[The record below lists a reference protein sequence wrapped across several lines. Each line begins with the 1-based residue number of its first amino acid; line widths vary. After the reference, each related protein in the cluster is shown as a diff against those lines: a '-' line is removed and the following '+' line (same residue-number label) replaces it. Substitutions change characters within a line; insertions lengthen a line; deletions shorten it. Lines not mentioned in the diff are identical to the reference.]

1 MSVTDVTT
9 GSKLEKNAL
18 ILSLPVVRVDTWSLV
33 ERLRLRRKDQTEE
46 AAMSDDLDQEFEK
59 ADMVL
64 ADALVG
70 FQSQGVSQY
79 VYGMALLE
87 IGVAAL
93 VKLEEDEDTIQQVV
107 REFIQKARSL
117 QETAIPA
124 PRGQ

>member
-1 MSVTDVTT
+1 
-9 GSKLEKNAL
+9 
-18 ILSLPVVRVDTWSLV
+18 
-33 ERLRLRRKDQTEE
+33 
-46 AAMSDDLDQEFEK
+46 MSDDLDQEFEK

-93 VKLEEDEDTIQQVV
+93 VKLDEDENTIQQVV
-107 REFIQKARSL
+107 HEFIQKARSL
-117 QETAIPA
+117 QETSMPA